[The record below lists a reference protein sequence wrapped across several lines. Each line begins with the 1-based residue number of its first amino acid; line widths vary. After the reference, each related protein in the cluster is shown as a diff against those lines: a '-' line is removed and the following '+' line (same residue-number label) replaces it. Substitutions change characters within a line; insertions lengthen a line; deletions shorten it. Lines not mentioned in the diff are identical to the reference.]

1 MLIVL
6 EGLDG
11 AGKSTQLRAMQAY
24 FKERRQA
31 VNYMHFPYYRTPVYG
46 TLIARFLRG
55 DCGAIDTVDPYLVS
69 LLFAGNRFEMSADI
83 RKWLDAG
90 NIVLLD
96 RYVYSN
102 IAFQCAKLP
111 GDEER
116 MRLRNWILQM
126 EYEHFGI
133 PRPDINLFLDVPL
146 SFIKENLESPR
157 KGEDRFYLEG
167 KNDIHE
173 ASVVFQKTV
182 REIYLQQAAM
192 DESFRIIPCNDEYGN
207 MAHWKVIFSRIE
219 TFLP

>member
-11 AGKSTQLRAMQAY
+11 AGKSTQLKAMQTY
-24 FKERRQA
+24 FKERGMA
-31 VNYMHFPYYRTPVYG
+31 VNYMHFPRYDTPVYG

-55 DCGAIDTVDPYLVS
+55 DCGAIDLVDPYLVS
-69 LLFAGNRFEMSADI
+69 LLFAGNRFEMAAQI
-83 RKWLDAG
+83 REWMAAG
-90 NIVLLD
+90 MVVLID

-111 GDEER
+111 GQEDR
-116 MRLRNWILQM
+116 NRLRDWIFKM
-126 EYEHFGI
+126 EYEHFEI

-146 SFIKENLESPR
+146 SFVKENLESAR
-157 KGEDRFYLEG
+157 KGEDRSYLEG

-173 ASVVFQKTV
+173 ASVSFQKSV
-182 REIYLQQAAM
+182 RDIYLEQAAM
-192 DESFRIIPCNDEYGN
+192 DKSFRIIPCNDENGK

>member
-11 AGKSTQLRAMQAY
+11 AGKSTQLKAMQAY

-31 VNYMHFPYYRTPVYG
+31 VNFMHFPCYETPVYG

-69 LLFAGNRFEMSADI
+69 LLFAGNRYEMSSRI
-83 RKWLDAG
+83 REWLDAG

-102 IAFQCAKLP
+102 IAFQCAKLN
-111 GDEER
+111 DHAER
-116 MRLRNWILQM
+116 TRLRSWILKM

-146 SFIKENLESPR
+146 SFVKEKLESPR
-157 KGEDRFYLEG
+157 QGEDRSYLEG
-167 KNDIHE
+167 KSDIHE

-182 REIYLQQAAM
+182 REIYLQQAVV
-192 DESFRIIPCNDEYGN
+192 DKSFRIIPCDDEHGK
-207 MAHWKVIFSRIE
+207 MADWKDIFSRIV

>member
-11 AGKSTQLRAMQAY
+11 AGKSTQLKAMQAY

-31 VNYMHFPYYRTPVYG
+31 VNFMHFPCYDTPVYG

-69 LLFAGNRFEMSADI
+69 LLFAGNRYEMSSRI
-83 RKWLDAG
+83 REWLDAG

-102 IAFQCAKLP
+102 IAFQCAKLN
-111 GDEER
+111 DHAER
-116 MRLRNWILQM
+116 KRLRSWILQM

-146 SFIKENLESPR
+146 SFVKEKLESPR
-157 KGEDRFYLEG
+157 QGEDRSYLEG
-167 KNDIHE
+167 KSDIHE

-182 REIYLQQAAM
+182 REIYLQQAVV
-192 DESFRIIPCNDEYGN
+192 DKSFRIIPCDDEHGK
-207 MAHWKVIFSRIE
+207 MADWKDIFSRIV